1 MLLLLKK
8 RKHTK
13 RKLIQYVWRL
23 SYYLFIYD
31 LLNSLSC
38 SFTYY
43 YFSVMTK
50 LAIVWSHG
58 TWKSTLLKELSL
70 SFSGRI
76 IPEVARDIMW
86 EYWKIPQEMTQN
98 ERYNFQRDIYSRQFA
113 TEQLYG
119 NFISDRGVYDN
130 LAYAFHTDKHLFNI
144 LRDHAKKNHK
154 WYDRTVYIPIE
165 FWLENDGIRFT
176 SDAFQI
182 QIDETIKE
190 IMKDFSVDRLECRWS
205 VLERKKL
212 ILPLIK

>member
-1 MLLLLKK
+1 MK
-8 RKHTK
+8 
-13 RKLIQYVWRL
+13 
-23 SYYLFIYD
+23 
-31 LLNSLSC
+31 
-38 SFTYY
+38 
-43 YFSVMTK
+43 K

-58 TWKSTLLKELSL
+58 VGKSTLLKELSP
-70 SFSGRI
+70 SFNWVVI
-76 IPEVARDIMW
+76 TEIARDLMQ
-86 EYWKIPQEMTQN
+86 EYGKIPQEMNAN

-113 TEQLYG
+113 TEDMYK

-154 WYDRTVYIPIE
+154 WYDWTVYIPIE